1 MKDEQH
7 TRDKDAIQHLYDNI
21 LPMLATRI
29 HGNLTEIT
37 PLFHD
42 FGLERV
48 VDVWTKSPDADED
61 TPIGIENGNVQLMGL
76 KLRLEGFQSA
86 AAPPFN
92 ITKDLLFI
100 LGHSTYE
107 VGPDKNTIWV
117 EKRYFEKWAE
127 TETAESA
134 QRWCDDLVE
143 EITRR
148 LESLT

>member
-1 MKDEQH
+1 MKDTQH
-7 TRDKDAIQHLYDNI
+7 TRDKDSIQHLYDNI

-61 TPIGIENGNVQLMGL
+61 TPISIENGNVQQMGL

-86 AAPPFN
+86 AAPPFD

-107 VGPDKNTIWV
+107 VGPNKNTIWL
-117 EKRYFEKWAE
+117 EKLYFGKWTE
-127 TETAESA
+127 TETADVA
-134 QRWCDDLVE
+134 QRWCDDLIE
-143 EITRR
+143 EITQR
-148 LESLT
+148 LESMT

>member
-1 MKDEQH
+1 MKDALH
-7 TRDKDAIQHLYDNI
+7 TRDKDAIQHIYNNI

-29 HGNLTEIT
+29 NGNLTEIT

-48 VDVWTKSPDADED
+48 VDVWTKSPVADED
-61 TPIGIENGNVQLMGL
+61 TPISIENGNVQLMGL

-117 EKRYFEKWAE
+117 EKRYFEKWTE
-127 TETAESA
+127 TETAETA